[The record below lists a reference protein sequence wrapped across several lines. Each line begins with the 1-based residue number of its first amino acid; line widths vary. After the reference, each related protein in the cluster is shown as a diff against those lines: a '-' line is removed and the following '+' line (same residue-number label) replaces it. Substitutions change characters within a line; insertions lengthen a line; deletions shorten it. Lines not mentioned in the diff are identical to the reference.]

1 MPEKALC
8 LLQPKVLSCVIH
20 MVVGKARH
28 EVVAVIVIGLHSERD
43 AVLVAGLLC
52 RSDKVLGEKLTLLV
66 EVVAGTLAMVR
77 NALDGRKSSIV
88 GG

>member
-8 LLQPKVLSCVIH
+8 LLQPKVLGCVIY

-52 RSDKVLGEKLTLLV
+52 RRNKVLGKKLTLLV
-66 EVVAGTLAMVR
+66 EVVTSTLAIVR
-77 NALDGRKSSIV
+77 HAFRGRSLNYR
-88 GG
+88 